1 MEEIK
6 VGVIYKEII
15 EGIKILPLEQQ
26 AKIYNAIFEYQFTGQ
41 ITDDDMFVKSFIL
54 SHKTN
59 FDNMKSRREASIE
72 NGRLGGAPKGNQNA
86 RKTTQNNLKQPKTT
100 QNNQETTE
108 NNLKQEA
115 RSKKQEVKSKKQE
128 EINKKECLEEKS
140 AESTKTQN
148 KFVKPTNEELKDFAL
163 QEHLRTDIIA
173 EFMDYYDS
181 NGWRV
186 GKAGLPMKDWKAT
199 YRRWC
204 RNQHETKEQ
213 LQEKE
218 RKRKEEE
225 TMRRV
230 LENVKKRREEEQKWN
245 TQ

>member
-1 MEEIK
+1 MK
-6 VGVIYKEII
+6 
-15 EGIKILPLEQQ
+15 
-26 AKIYNAIFEYQFTGQ
+26 N
-41 ITDDDMFVKSFIL
+41 SFIL
-54 SHKTN
+54 FQNYREYFEDLTGDEAKELLFAIFDYEKTRVKPVN
-59 FDNMKSRREASIE
+59 LSAKVGCYFLVIKQQLDKNYEEYLKIADKNRE
-72 NGRLGGAPKGNQNA
+72 NGAKGGRPK
-86 RKTTQNNLKQPKTT
+86 KTQKNPKNPMGYLETQKTQPNPKNLDIDNDIDNGSDIDIDKDNTK
-100 QNNQETTE
+100 E
-108 NNLKQEA
+108 NV
-115 RSKKQEVKSKKQE
+115 KK
-128 EINKKECLEEKS
+128 KS
-140 AESTKTQN
+140 AKSTKTQN

-204 RNQHETKEQ
+204 RNQHETKEE

-218 RKRKEEE
+218 RKRQEEE